1 MEIADRVIVTG
12 ASGFVGRA
20 LAARLGRPFE
30 RLAFGPED
38 WRARLAAQDFRSAI
52 VFHLAAR
59 VHRPGEEGEAAYAR
73 DNGEKTRELA
83 LRAAAS
89 GARRL
94 VFLSTVKV
102 HGEETR
108 GRPFRR
114 DDAPDPQDAYARSKW
129 AAEQALAAI
138 AAQGALEVV
147 VVRSPL
153 VYGAGA
159 GGNLRALMRAAD
171 SPWPLPFASSA
182 NRRSFVHVDDLAR
195 LLVACAA
202 TPAARGRTYLA
213 ANPRSTPSTPG
224 VVASMRAALGRP
236 ARLVS
241 FPPALLEAA
250 AGIAGQAERVR
261 RLTRSLEVDAT
272 PTEAEL
278 GWRAEVSFEPAVRE
292 MVSAYRAEAGA

>member
-1 MEIADRVIVTG
+1 METADRVIVTG

-20 LAARLGRPFE
+20 LAAGLGRPFE
-30 RLAFGPED
+30 RLAFGGED
-38 WRARLAAQDFRSAI
+38 WRARLAAQDFRSAA

-59 VHRPGEEGEAAYAR
+59 VHRPGEDADAAYQR
-73 DNGEKTRELA
+73 DNMEKTRELA

-129 AAEQALAAI
+129 AAEQALAAV

-153 VYGAGA
+153 VYGPGA
-159 GGNLRALMRAAD
+159 GGNLRALLRLAD
-171 SPWPLPFASSA
+171 SPWPLPFAAIA
-182 NRRSFVHVDDLAR
+182 NRRSFVHVADLAR

-202 TPAARGRTYLA
+202 TPGARGRTYLA
-213 ANPRSTPSTPG
+213 ANRESTPSTPRI
-224 VVASMRAALGRP
+224 VTAMRSALGRP

-241 FPPALLEAA
+241 VPPALLEAA
-250 AGIAGQAERVR
+250 AGLAGQGERMR
-261 RLTRSLEVDAT
+261 RLTRSLEVDAA
-272 PTEAEL
+272 PAESEL
-278 GWRAEVSFEPAVRE
+278 GWRAEIPIELAVRE
-292 MVSAYRAEAGA
+292 TAAAYRAGAGA